1 MPAPD
6 VLVVG
11 GGIIGAACAR
21 ALAVAGAEVEVIDD
35 SRAGAATPASAGLLA
50 PTVEAKRE
58 DPLLGIRVRGRDMY
72 AELAPELHDETG
84 IDPGL
89 WTEGILR
96 VAFTEAD
103 VAKGKADIAWQ
114 RQAGMHT
121 DWVPPPELRDRA
133 PGISTKA
140 LGALLA
146 PEDGAIDPPALWKS
160 LLASCEQRAVS
171 TVKGTAKSIL
181 IEDSKAVGV
190 RTDSGTRRGGAVLV
204 AAGCWSGRLSGLPR
218 PMSVEPIRG
227 QMISV
232 SWPAEEPPAIVV
244 GPEGYLLKREDNLIA
259 GATFEHAGFNTRVTK
274 DGRSQMLDMASQL
287 YPVLTYAKAQHA
299 WAGLRPGTPD
309 GRPIIGADPEIEG
322 LWYATGHG
330 RSGILL
336 ASVTADIVARLYNDQ
351 SVEHSLTD
359 VSPARFWLD

>member
-21 ALAVAGAEVEVIDD
+21 ALAVAGAEVEVVDD

-89 WTEGILR
+89 WTEGIFR

-133 PGISTKA
+133 PGNLHEGPRSPPRSRGRRHRSP
-140 LGALLA
+140 GAVGSHSWRA
-146 PEDGAIDPPALWKS
+146 
-160 LLASCEQRAVS
+160 ASCARSRPLKEWQNRFS
-171 TVKGTAKSIL
+171 LRI
-181 IEDSKAVGV
+181 
-190 RTDSGTRRGGAVLV
+190 RR
-204 AAGCWSGRLSGLPR
+204 P
-218 PMSVEPIRG
+218 
-227 QMISV
+227 
-232 SWPAEEPPAIVV
+232 
-244 GPEGYLLKREDNLIA
+244 
-259 GATFEHAGFNTRVTK
+259 
-274 DGRSQMLDMASQL
+274 
-287 YPVLTYAKAQHA
+287 
-299 WAGLRPGTPD
+299 
-309 GRPIIGADPEIEG
+309 
-322 LWYATGHG
+322 
-330 RSGILL
+330 L
-336 ASVTADIVARLYNDQ
+336 A
-351 SVEHSLTD
+351 
-359 VSPARFWLD
+359 